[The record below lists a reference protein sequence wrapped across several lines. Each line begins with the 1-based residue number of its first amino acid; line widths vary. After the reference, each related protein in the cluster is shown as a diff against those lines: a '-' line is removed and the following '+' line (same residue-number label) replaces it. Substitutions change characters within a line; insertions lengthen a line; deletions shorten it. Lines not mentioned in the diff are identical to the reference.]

1 MWRYSECGGT
11 VSVEWSVW
19 RYSEWRYSEG
29 SGECGVECGVES
41 VEVQ

>member
-1 MWRYSECGGT
+1 MCGGT

-19 RYSEWRYSEG
+19 RYSE
-29 SGECGVECGVES
+29 CGVCGGTVSVEC